1 MSHES
6 PFIAQSGTIPH
17 EFACF
22 ALDHPFQPHL
32 VAAALRVFSSLKA
45 EAPRTC
51 ASGSVCTTSAPQMR
65 TQEQCKRSSR
75 VQVWTWLIQGFIPL
89 IAGSHE
95 EPGVVRKFNQVIRPG
110 IQLRQRRV
118 SGGDCP
124 VVEELQEYFRA
135 ECRTSERLPS
145 RFGPEALKIHGQIM
159 LLKYYSNLLLKIYLK
174 IYVIYYF
181 FALHR

>member
-1 MSHES
+1 M
-6 PFIAQSGTIPH
+6 
-17 EFACF
+17 
-22 ALDHPFQPHL
+22 
-32 VAAALRVFSSLKA
+32 
-45 EAPRTC
+45 
-51 ASGSVCTTSAPQMR
+51 SGS
-65 TQEQCKRSSR
+65 
-75 VQVWTWLIQGFIPL
+75 QVWTWLIRGFIPL

-145 RFGPEALKIHGQIM
+145 RFGPEATNRKTFGKTFGLHFSSFLFISQVNNTGTDRSFVAGGGIEVDRWLSVHCGQVATM
-159 LLKYYSNLLLKIYLK
+159 AFNDPAEAVNFKSSN
-174 IYVIYYF
+174 
-181 FALHR
+181 